1 MISNA
6 AKTAA
11 ILAPLISFSITPT
24 YAQTVAGGDLRTQ
37 QEALFEAMLQ
47 APDDLEIMF
56 NHALVS
62 IELQDF
68 EAAISTLERML
79 IFNPGL
85 NRAKV
90 ELGAAYF
97 KLGAYE
103 NARFY
108 FEDALASGDAP
119 PEVEGRISRFLDEI
133 DKRTAKTGFFGVA
146 TVGVTYSS
154 NANLGPSDSEIL
166 LNSEVAQLAD
176 EFIASQDIGVR
187 ASVYGSHFY
196 DLDQPD
202 GDLWQTDATFFSVH
216 YLDETAGDIDTIQ
229 LRTGPR
235 LSLDNE
241 NFGPKLRPF
250 LELDGL
256 RSNNET
262 LYATIGGGVEYT
274 DTINERTNIFAS
286 FHTAWR
292 EYFQG
297 RNEFDGSTHNL
308 LVGARYGVNKNF
320 GIIGSIYGET
330 DQTRVAANTNYEVGA
345 RLNASYNYDS
355 GFDFTDRLWSL
366 SGYAQVAYR
375 KYDEPDP
382 QFDTNIK
389 RRDYDFRAGVSH
401 VFHFRE
407 GWFAQA
413 DADFLLRDSNI
424 PNFDIDSIGVTMS
437 IGRSF

>member
-1 MISNA
+1 MIRNA
-6 AKTAA
+6 VRIAT
-11 ILAPLISFSITPT
+11 ILASLIAISAPVG
-24 YAQTVAGGDLRTQ
+24 AQSTAENGLRAQ
-37 QEALFEAMLQ
+37 QEALFQAMLQ

-56 NHALVS
+56 NHALTS
-62 IELQDF
+62 IELQDY

-79 IFNPGL
+79 IFNPAL

-103 NARFY
+103 NARYY
-108 FEDALASGDAP
+108 FEDALASGEAP
-119 PEVEGRISRFLDEI
+119 PEVVGRVNRFLDEI
-133 DKRTAKTGFFGVA
+133 QKRTAKTGFFGVA

-154 NANLGPSDSEIL
+154 NANLGPNDSDIL
-166 LNSEVAQLAD
+166 INSEVGQLAD
-176 EFIASQDIGVR
+176 EFIASEDLGFR
-187 ASVYGSHFY
+187 TAVYGSHFY

-202 GDLWQTDATFFSVH
+202 GDLWQTDATFYSVH
-216 YLDETAGDIDTIQ
+216 YLDETAGDIDTVQ

-241 NFGPKLRPF
+241 NFGPKIRPF

-256 RSNNET
+256 RSNNRT
-262 LYATIGGGVEYT
+262 LYATLGVGAEYT
-274 DTINERTNIFAS
+274 DTVNERVNIFAS
-286 FHTAWR
+286 VRSAWR

-297 RNEFDGSTHNL
+297 RNEFDGSTHKVA
-308 LVGARYGVNKNF
+308 VGARYAVNKNL
-320 GIIGSIYGET
+320 GVIGSLYAET
-330 DQTRVAANTNYEVGA
+330 DLTRDDSNTNYEVGA
-345 RLNASYNYDS
+345 RLSSSFNYDS
-355 GFDFTDRLWSL
+355 GYDFTDRLWSL
-366 SGYAQVAYR
+366 SGYMQVAYR
-375 KYDEPDP
+375 EYEDPLDEVTRN
-382 QFDTNIK
+382 FT
-389 RRDYDFRAGVSH
+389 RRDYDFRAGLSH

-424 PNFDIDSIGVTMS
+424 PNFDIDNIGVALS

>member
-1 MISNA
+1 MIRN
-6 AKTAA
+6 AA
-11 ILAPLISFSITPT
+11 ILAILAAPMLAISTPSAD
-24 YAQTVAGGDLRTQ
+24 AQTTGAGDLRAQ
-37 QEALFEAMLQ
+37 QEALFQAMLQ

-56 NHALVS
+56 DHALIS
-62 IELQDF
+62 IELLDY

-103 NARFY
+103 NARYY

-119 PEVEGRISRFLDEI
+119 PEVVGRVNRFLDEI
-133 DKRTAKTGFFGVA
+133 EQRTAKTGFFGVA

-154 NANLGPSDSEIL
+154 NANLGPNDPDIL
-166 LNSEVAQLAD
+166 LDNQVAQLAD
-176 EFIASQDIGVR
+176 EFIASEDIGVR
-187 ASVYGSHFY
+187 TAVYGSHFY

-202 GDLWQTDATFFSVH
+202 GDLWQTDATFYSVH

-235 LSLDNE
+235 LSLDNQ

-256 RSNNET
+256 RARNET

-274 DTINERTNIFAS
+274 DTLNEQVNIFAS
-286 FHTAWR
+286 YQAAWR

-297 RNEFDGSTHNL
+297 RDGFDGSTHKL
-308 LVGARYGVNKNF
+308 LFGARYAVNKNF
-320 GIIGSIYGET
+320 GIIGSVYAET
-330 DQTRVAANTNYEVGA
+330 DQTRDPSNTNYEVGA
-345 RLNASYNYDS
+345 RLSSSYNYDS
-355 GFDFTDRLWSL
+355 GLDFTDRLWSV
-366 SGYAQVAYR
+366 SGYVQVAYR
-375 KYDEPDP
+375 EYDEPIEEVS
-382 QFDTNIK
+382 NAII
-389 RRDYDFRAGVSH
+389 RRDYDLRAGVSH
-401 VFHFRE
+401 IFHLRE

-413 DADFLLRDSNI
+413 DADFLLRDSNL
-424 PNFDIDSIGVTMS
+424 PNFDIDNVGVTLS

>member
-1 MISNA
+1 MIRNA
-6 AKTAA
+6 ALLAVLAA
-11 ILAPLISFSITPT
+11 PMLTLGAGPGN
-24 YAQTVAGGDLRTQ
+24 AQSTETGDLRAQ
-37 QEALFEAMLQ
+37 QEALFQAMLQ

-56 NHALVS
+56 DHALVS
-62 IELQDF
+62 IELLDY

-103 NARFY
+103 NARYY

-119 PEVEGRISRFLDEI
+119 AEVVGRVNRFLDEI
-133 DKRTAKTGFFGVA
+133 QKRTAKTGFFGVA

-154 NANLGPSDSEIL
+154 NANLGPNDSEIL
-166 LNSEVAQLAD
+166 LDNQVAQLAD
-176 EFIASQDIGVR
+176 EFIASEDIGVR
-187 ASVYGSHFY
+187 TAVYGSHFY

-202 GDLWQTDATFFSVH
+202 GDLWQTDATFYSVH

-235 LSLDNE
+235 LSLDNQ

-256 RSNNET
+256 RAKNET

-274 DTINERTNIFAS
+274 DTLNEQVNIFAS
-286 FHTAWR
+286 YQAGWR

-297 RNEFDGSTHNL
+297 RDGFDGSTHKL
-308 LVGARYGVNKNF
+308 LIGARYAVSKNLGV
-320 GIIGSIYGET
+320 IGSVYAET
-330 DQTRVAANTNYEVGA
+330 DQTRDRSNTNYEIGA
-345 RLNASYNYDS
+345 RVSSSYNYDS
-355 GFDFTDRLWSL
+355 GLNFTDRLWSV
-366 SGYAQVAYR
+366 SGYLQVAYR
-375 KYDEPDP
+375 EYDEPVEEVTDA
-382 QFDTNIK
+382 FN

-401 VFHFRE
+401 IFHLRE

-413 DADFLLRDSNI
+413 DADFLLRDSNL
-424 PNFDIDSIGVTMS
+424 PNFDIDNIGVTLS

>member
-1 MISNA
+1 MIRIA

-11 ILAPLISFSITPT
+11 LLAPLIAISAPVG
-24 YAQTVAGGDLRTQ
+24 AQSTAETGLRAQ
-37 QEALFEAMLQ
+37 QEALFQAMLQ

-56 NHALVS
+56 NHALTS
-62 IELQDF
+62 IELQDY

-79 IFNPGL
+79 IFNPAL

-103 NARFY
+103 NARYY

-119 PEVEGRISRFLDEI
+119 PEVIGRVNRFLDEI
-133 DKRTAKTGFFGVA
+133 DKRTQKTGFFGVA

-154 NANLGPSDSEIL
+154 NANLGPNDSEIL
-166 LNSEVAQLAD
+166 AFNRVAELAD
-176 EFIASQDIGVR
+176 EFIASQDIGIR
-187 ASVYGSHFY
+187 TAVYGSHFY

-202 GDLWQTDATFFSVH
+202 GDLWQTDATFYSVH
-216 YLDETAGDIDTIQ
+216 YLDETAGDIDTVQ

-241 NFGPKLRPF
+241 NFGPKIRPF
-250 LELDGL
+250 IEFDAL

-262 LYATIGGGVEYT
+262 TYATIGVGAEYT
-274 DTINERTNIFAS
+274 DTLNERINIFAS
-286 FHTAWR
+286 AHSAWR

-297 RNEFDGSTHNL
+297 RNGFDGSTHNVT
-308 LVGARYGVNKNF
+308 VGARYAVNKNLAV
-320 GIIGSIYGET
+320 IGSVYAET
-330 DQTRVAANTNYEVGA
+330 DLTRDASNTNYEAGA
-345 RLNASYNYDS
+345 RLNASLNYDS
-355 GFDFTDRLWSL
+355 GYDFTDRLWSV

-375 KYDEPDP
+375 EYEAPIDEVL
-382 QFDTNIK
+382 DTRT

-413 DADFLLRDSNI
+413 DADFLLRDSNL
-424 PNFDIDSIGVTMS
+424 PNFEIDNIGVTLS

>member
-1 MISNA
+1 MIRNA

-11 ILAPLISFSITPT
+11 ILAPLIAISAPVA
-24 YAQTVAGGDLRTQ
+24 AQSTAENGLRAQ
-37 QEALFEAMLQ
+37 QEALFQAMLQ
-47 APDDLEIMF
+47 RPDDLEVMF
-56 NHALVS
+56 NHALTS
-62 IELQDF
+62 IELQDY

-79 IFNPGL
+79 IFNPAL

-103 NARFY
+103 NARYY
-108 FEDALASGDAP
+108 FEDALTTGEAP
-119 PEVEGRISRFLDEI
+119 PEVVGRVNRFLDEI
-133 DKRTAKTGFFGVA
+133 EKRTQKTGFFGVA

-154 NANLGPSDSEIL
+154 NANLGPNDPDIL
-166 LNSEVAQLAD
+166 LDNEVAQLAD
-176 EFIASQDIGVR
+176 EFIASEDIGFR
-187 ASVYGSHFY
+187 TAIYGSHFY

-202 GDLWQTDATFFSVH
+202 GDLWQTDATFYSVH
-216 YLDETAGDIDTIQ
+216 YLDETSGDIDTVQ

-241 NFGPKLRPF
+241 NFGPKIRPF

-262 LYATIGGGVEYT
+262 LYATFGAGVEYT
-274 DTINERTNIFAS
+274 DTVNEQVNVFAS
-286 FHTAWR
+286 ARSSWR

-297 RNEFDGSTHNL
+297 RDGFDGSTHKVA
-308 LVGARYGVNKNF
+308 VGARYAVNKNL
-320 GIIGSIYGET
+320 GVIGSVFAET
-330 DQTRVAANTNYEVGA
+330 DLTRDDSNTNYEVGA
-345 RLNASYNYDS
+345 RLSSSLNYDS
-355 GFDFTDRLWSL
+355 GYDFTDRLWSI
-366 SGYAQVAYR
+366 SGYMQVAYR
-375 KYDEPDP
+375 RYEDP
-382 QFDTNIK
+382 IEEVSDAVT
-389 RRDYDFRAGVSH
+389 RRDYDFRAGISH

-413 DADFLLRDSNI
+413 DADFLLRDSNL
-424 PNFDIDSIGVTMS
+424 PNFDIDNIGVTLS

>member
-1 MISNA
+1 MIRNA
-6 AKTAA
+6 AKKVA
-11 ILAPLISFSITPT
+11 ILASLIAIGAPVG
-24 YAQTVAGGDLRTQ
+24 AQSTADNALRAQ
-37 QEALFEAMLQ
+37 QEALFQAMLQ

-56 NHALVS
+56 NHALTS
-62 IELQDF
+62 IELQDY

-79 IFNPGL
+79 IFNPAL

-103 NARFY
+103 NARYY
-108 FEDALASGDAP
+108 FEDTLASGEAP
-119 PEVEGRISRFLDEI
+119 PEVVSRVNRFLDEI
-133 DKRTAKTGFFGVA
+133 EKRTAKTGFFGVA

-154 NANLGPSDSEIL
+154 NANLGPNDSDIL
-166 LNSEVAQLAD
+166 IDSAVGQLAD
-176 EFIASQDIGVR
+176 EFIASQDLGFR
-187 ASVYGSHFY
+187 TAVYGSHFY

-202 GDLWQTDATFFSVH
+202 GDLWQTDATFYAVH

-241 NFGPKLRPF
+241 NFGPKIRPF

-256 RSNNET
+256 RSNNRT
-262 LYATIGGGVEYT
+262 LYATIGAGLEYT
-274 DTINERTNIFAS
+274 DTVNEQVNVFAS
-286 FHTAWR
+286 VRSAWR

-297 RNEFDGSTHNL
+297 RNEFDGSTHKAT
-308 LVGARYGVNKNF
+308 VGARYAVNKNL
-320 GIIGSIYGET
+320 GVIASLYAET
-330 DQTRVAANTNYEVGA
+330 DLTRDDSNTNYEVGA
-345 RLNASYNYDS
+345 RLSSSLNYDS
-355 GFDFTDRLWSL
+355 GYDFTDRLWSI
-366 SGYAQVAYR
+366 SGYVQVAYR
-375 KYDEPDP
+375 EYEDPLDEVTRN
-382 QFDTNIK
+382 FT
-389 RRDYDFRAGVSH
+389 RRDYDFRAGISH

-424 PNFDIDSIGVTMS
+424 PNFDIDNVGVTLS

>member
-1 MISNA
+1 MIRNA

-11 ILAPLISFSITPT
+11 ILAPLIAISAPVA
-24 YAQTVAGGDLRTQ
+24 AQSTAENGLRAQ

-56 NHALVS
+56 NHALTS
-62 IELQDF
+62 IELQDY

-79 IFNPGL
+79 IFNPAL

-103 NARFY
+103 NARYY
-108 FEDALASGDAP
+108 FEDALASGEAP
-119 PEVEGRISRFLDEI
+119 PEVVGRVNRFLDEI
-133 DKRTAKTGFFGVA
+133 EKRTAKTGFFGVA

-154 NANLGPSDSEIL
+154 NANLGPNDPDIL
-166 LNSEVAQLAD
+166 LDNEVAQLAD
-176 EFIASQDIGVR
+176 EFIASEDIGFR
-187 ASVYGSHFY
+187 TAIYGSHFY
-196 DLDQPD
+196 DLNQPD
-202 GDLWQTDATFFSVH
+202 GDLWQTDATLYSVH
-216 YLDETAGDIDTIQ
+216 YLDESSGDIDTVQ

-241 NFGPKLRPF
+241 NFGPKIRPF

-262 LYATIGGGVEYT
+262 LYATIGAGVEYT
-274 DTINERTNIFAS
+274 DTVNERVNIFA
-286 FHTAWR
+286 TAQSSWR

-297 RNEFDGSTHNL
+297 RDGFDGSTHKVA
-308 LVGARYGVNKNF
+308 VGARYAVNKNLRV
-320 GIIGSIYGET
+320 IGSVYAET
-330 DQTRVAANTNYEVGA
+330 DLTRDDSNTNYEVGA
-345 RLNASYNYDS
+345 RLSSSLNYDS
-355 GFDFTDRLWSL
+355 GYDFTDRLWSI

-375 KYDEPDP
+375 RYEDP
-382 QFDTNIK
+382 IEEVSDAVT
-389 RRDYDFRAGVSH
+389 RRDYDLRAGVSH
-401 VFHFRE
+401 IFHFRE

-413 DADFLLRDSNI
+413 DADFLMRDSNL
-424 PNFDIDSIGVTMS
+424 PNFNIDNIGVTLS